1 MIRDYYD
8 ETRSP
13 FAELGR
19 HFFLSLFHPESTSGE
34 DSFTTWLAQILAVLI
49 TASWLLP
56 VQLFRRYSD
65 LHGLDGP
72 EPYRLAYASDCLSA
86 LVLMCLLVGVL
97 TVLEWPALFPSRRD
111 QLVLTPLP
119 LQRTELFGAKLA
131 ALLVFVTL
139 FIAAITLC
147 CSVSLPAIA
156 SGRWEPRSVWLRM
169 FAWFFASTCACY
181 FVFLSL
187 LAWQGLLMMLLPVR
201 WFEPASFTVQ
211 MTLLV
216 ALLSGFPLFFYF
228 PASHLIASRSPLL
241 EWLPPAWYWGVS
253 EWMLGSRD
261 PAIGTLASHAGLAFA
276 IALVTAATSYLV
288 SYLQYNRYALEFT
301 RPARKPHIR
310 WSAILARFFHAPQA
324 QGVAEFITCS
334 IARGRQQQ
342 MVFLLIF
349 GLGLALI
356 FESSVYV
363 GLRLGQRGFER
374 HSVTVQSA
382 ILALPLTL
390 SFFAMVGLRRA
401 FRVALDLP
409 ANWLFR
415 FAESESSR
423 RSQMDAVF
431 RAFVLM
437 GGMPMLL
444 LGLPVEWLAF
454 GVRGLW
460 AFPLQFLLMLTLA
473 EHLLTGWRSIP
484 FTFASD
490 PARRHL
496 IHSAI
501 LHFAELSIYSFAS
514 SAWILAALYTTK
526 ALLWFVA
533 VTGTILAILH
543 YRRLRTW
550 GREPLEFI
558 EIIPPAV
565 EPLQLV

>member
-1 MIRDYYD
+1 MIRNYYD
-8 ETRSP
+8 QTRSP
-13 FAELGR
+13 FAELAR

-34 DSFTTWLAQILAVLI
+34 DSFTTWLVQILAVLI
-49 TASWLLP
+49 TASWFLP
-56 VQLFRRYSD
+56 VQLFRRYSE
-65 LHGLDGP
+65 LHGLDTP

-111 QLVLTPLP
+111 HLVLTPLP
-119 LQRTELFGAKLA
+119 LERTQLFGAKLA
-131 ALLVFVTL
+131 ALLLFVTL

-169 FAWFFASTCACY
+169 FAWFAASTLACY

-187 LAWQGLLMMLLPVR
+187 LAAQGLLMMLLPLR
-201 WFEPASFTVQ
+201 WFEPISFAAQ

-228 PASHLIASRSPLL
+228 PASRLIATRSPVLD
-241 EWLPPAWYWGVS
+241 WLPPGWYWGLS
-253 EWMLGSRD
+253 EWLLGSRD
-261 PAIGTLASHAGLAFA
+261 PAISRMAAKAAGGFTLALG
-276 IALVTAATSYLV
+276 IAATSYLV
-288 SYLQYNRYALEFT
+288 SYLQHNRYALEST
-301 RPARKPHIR
+301 RVVRKPRIG
-310 WSAILARFFHAPQA
+310 WSAMFARFFRLPQA
-324 QGVAEFITCS
+324 RGVAEFITCS

-349 GLGLALI
+349 GLGLALA
-356 FESSVYV
+356 FESSVYI

-374 HSVTVQSA
+374 HSITVESA
-382 ILALPLTL
+382 ILGFPLTL

-401 FRVALDLP
+401 FRVAMDLP

-415 FAESESSR
+415 FAESEASR
-423 RSQMDAVF
+423 RSQLDAVF

-437 GGMPMLL
+437 GGIPMLL

-454 GVRGLW
+454 GPRGLW
-460 AFPLQFLLMLTLA
+460 ALPLQLLLMLALA
-473 EHLLTGWRSIP
+473 EHLLYGWRAIP
-484 FTFASD
+484 FTFAAD

-501 LHFAELSIYSFAS
+501 LHFAELSVYSFAG
-514 SAWILAALYTTK
+514 SAWILAALHSSST
-526 ALLWFVA
+526 LFWFVSS
-533 VTGTILAILH
+533 TGGVLAILR
-543 YRRLRTW
+543 YRRLRGW

-558 EIIPPAV
+558 ETIPAAV

>member
-1 MIRDYYD
+1 M
-8 ETRSP
+8 
-13 FAELGR
+13 
-19 HFFLSLFHPESTSGE
+19 
-34 DSFTTWLAQILAVLI
+34 
-49 TASWLLP
+49 
-56 VQLFRRYSD
+56 
-65 LHGLDGP
+65 
-72 EPYRLAYASDCLSA
+72 
-86 LVLMCLLVGVL
+86 
-97 TVLEWPALFPSRRD
+97 
-111 QLVLTPLP
+111 
-119 LQRTELFGAKLA
+119 
-131 ALLVFVTL
+131 
-139 FIAAITLC
+139 
-147 CSVSLPAIA
+147 
-156 SGRWEPRSVWLRM
+156 
-169 FAWFFASTCACY
+169 
-181 FVFLSL
+181 
-187 LAWQGLLMMLLPVR
+187 
-201 WFEPASFTVQ
+201 
-211 MTLLV
+211 
-216 ALLSGFPLFFYF
+216 
-228 PASHLIASRSPLL
+228 
-241 EWLPPAWYWGVS
+241 
-253 EWMLGSRD
+253 
-261 PAIGTLASHAGLAFA
+261 
-276 IALVTAATSYLV
+276 
-288 SYLQYNRYALEFT
+288 
-301 RPARKPHIR
+301 
-310 WSAILARFFHAPQA
+310 ARFFHAPQA

-382 ILALPLTL
+382 VLALPLTL

-473 EHLLTGWRSIP
+473 EHLLTDWRSIP

>member
-49 TASWLLP
+49 TASWFLP

-228 PASHLIASRSPLL
+228 PRQPPDRQPVAFARMAVACLVLGRIGVDARFARSRHWHAGFACRVGIRDRACDRRDFVPGVLSSIQSLRPGVHASRPQTPYPLECDLGPLL
-241 EWLPPAWYWGVS
+241 PRAP
-253 EWMLGSRD
+253 
-261 PAIGTLASHAGLAFA
+261 GTG
-276 IALVTAATSYLV
+276 
-288 SYLQYNRYALEFT
+288 
-301 RPARKPHIR
+301 
-310 WSAILARFFHAPQA
+310 
-324 QGVAEFITCS
+324 
-334 IARGRQQQ
+334 RG
-342 MVFLLIF
+342 
-349 GLGLALI
+349 
-356 FESSVYV
+356 
-363 GLRLGQRGFER
+363 
-374 HSVTVQSA
+374 
-382 ILALPLTL
+382 
-390 SFFAMVGLRRA
+390 
-401 FRVALDLP
+401 
-409 ANWLFR
+409 
-415 FAESESSR
+415 
-423 RSQMDAVF
+423 
-431 RAFVLM
+431 
-437 GGMPMLL
+437 
-444 LGLPVEWLAF
+444 
-454 GVRGLW
+454 
-460 AFPLQFLLMLTLA
+460 
-473 EHLLTGWRSIP
+473 
-484 FTFASD
+484 
-490 PARRHL
+490 
-496 IHSAI
+496 
-501 LHFAELSIYSFAS
+501 
-514 SAWILAALYTTK
+514 
-526 ALLWFVA
+526 
-533 VTGTILAILH
+533 
-543 YRRLRTW
+543 
-550 GREPLEFI
+550 
-558 EIIPPAV
+558 
-565 EPLQLV
+565 